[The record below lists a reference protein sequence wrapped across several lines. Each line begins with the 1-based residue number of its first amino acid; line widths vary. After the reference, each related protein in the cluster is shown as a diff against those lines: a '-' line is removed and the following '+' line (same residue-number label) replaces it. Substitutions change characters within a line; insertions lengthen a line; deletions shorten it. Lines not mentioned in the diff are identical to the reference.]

1 MRASSLFLFGIANLL
16 QTARYCHFINFRHWL
31 TITNPAVFPFAN
43 FPCKPAIPLTIIT
56 VTSTDP
62 PEGDIT
68 GEYTVNVYGSNF
80 SSPAV
85 VMFDGIP
92 ATDVVVLNS
101 GEISCTPPPSLT
113 INHFVIG
120 SRYIKGGNII
130 GWNFKRKVMSRFATL
145 LSRPFTKVKD
155 PMSGFFMIK
164 KEKIIC
170 RI

>member
-1 MRASSLFLFGIANLL
+1 MPFIIVFLIDDIEIG
-16 QTARYCHFINFRHWL
+16 

-113 INHFVIG
+113 INHFVD
-120 SRYIKGGNII
+120 
-130 GWNFKRKVMSRFATL
+130 VT
-145 LSRPFTKVKD
+145 VQC
-155 PMSGFFMIK
+155 GFFSGILYNGFFYTTLPF
-164 KEKIIC
+164 
-170 RI
+170 